1 MFSMR
6 ERHARPIVYRYRIT
20 NSFKRIVEIGGVRFL
35 SVPGQ
40 YQAIKIAER
49 IGLCAAINSVGTFAG
64 AGELNEVV
72 PIRWRESEIN
82 MKDTANLKVR
92 RGFTLIELLV
102 VIAIIAILAAMLLPA
117 LSQAKERARRTV
129 CISNLRQCGF
139 ALSLY
144 AETYNRYPHQREP
157 VTGCPFEDNQPVW
170 TLLGW
175 YVAHEWEEV
184 VRLGAFSKYAVGD
197 VVSNTL
203 DTRLRVFSCPDLGD
217 PIPSWISQGRLD
229 CGDGYVFQMNYNYV
243 GGVAKR
249 WAKAFYSPASMSD
262 PPYSPVKPTDPP
274 TWSLMV
280 DIIRQTPGSDPSR
293 PFSQLAHKQ
302 RENLPAGSN
311 HLFNDLHV
319 EWVKWPNMRAN
330 AEWASTENWYWRR
343 TIEAP

>member
-1 MFSMR
+1 MR
-6 ERHARPIVYRYRIT
+6 
-20 NSFKRIVEIGGVRFL
+20 
-35 SVPGQ
+35 
-40 YQAIKIAER
+40 
-49 IGLCAAINSVGTFAG
+49 AAINDVETI
-64 AGELNEVV
+64 AGEGEPNELIL
-72 PIRWRESEIN
+72 IRCSESEMV
-82 MKDTANLKVR
+82 MKNIANPKVR

-117 LSQAKERARRTV
+117 LSRAKESARRTV

-144 AETYNRYPHQREP
+144 AETYKRYPHQREP
-157 VTGCPFEDNQPVW
+157 VTGRPFADGQPVW

-184 VRLGAFSKYAVGD
+184 ARLGVMSAYQVGNTT
-197 VVSNTL
+197 SNME

-217 PIPSWISQGRLD
+217 PIPNWQSQSAPNG
-229 CGDGYVFQMNYNYV
+229 GDGYVFQMNYNYV
-243 GGVAKR
+243 GGVGTR
-249 WAKAFYSPASMSD
+249 WSKAFYSSSSMSD
-262 PPYSPVKPTDPP
+262 PAYSPVKPTDPP
-274 TWSLMV
+274 TWALMV
-280 DIIRQTPGSDPSR
+280 DVIRESPGNISPR
-293 PFSQLAHKQ
+293 PFTTIAHKQ

-343 TIEAP
+343 TVEAP